1 VELTVL
7 GCSGSYGAPAGGACS
22 GYLVRTAGAALWLDC
37 GNGTLANLQRH
48 ITLGG
53 SRRDQGDTPCPPGGG
68 SRRDQGDTPCPP
80 GGGSRRDQGDTPCP
94 PGSDLTALVITHW
107 HPDHCADIYGL
118 HVLLKYSLGR
128 TGFPVYAP
136 EGTEARLA
144 TLVDGDWGGAF
155 DWSAVGDGDA
165 TTVAGCG
172 LRFSRT
178 AHPPPTMAVEVAADG
193 KRLVY
198 TADTG
203 PDWSPEA
210 FGTGADLVLSEATF
224 QGPGGPPGAGT
235 IHLSASQAAER
246 AREAGARRLMLTHL
260 WPGLDPTAS
269 VVEGSEAFGREVL
282 LAAPQQ
288 RTRI

>member
-22 GYLVRTAGAALWLDC
+22 GYLVRAAGAALWFDC
-37 GNGTLANLQRH
+37 GNGTLVNLQRH
-48 ITLGG
+48 AAVE
-53 SRRDQGDTPCPPGGG
+53 
-68 SRRDQGDTPCPP
+68 
-80 GGGSRRDQGDTPCP
+80 
-94 PGSDLTALVITHW
+94 DLAALVITHW

-118 HVLLKYSLGR
+118 HVLLKYGLERPGL
-128 TGFPVYAP
+128 PVYAP
-136 EGTEARLA
+136 EGIEARLG
-144 TLVDGDWGGAF
+144 TLVDGDWGGVFA
-155 DWSAVGDGDA
+155 WSAVADGDA
-165 TTVAGCG
+165 LSVADCG

-178 AHPPPTMAVEVAADG
+178 AHPPPTMAVEVSADG

-210 FGTGADLVLSEATF
+210 FGPGADLVLSEATF
-224 QGPGGPPGAGT
+224 QRDNESSG
-235 IHLSASQAAER
+235 IHLSARQAGAAAR
-246 AREAGARRLMLTHL
+246 AAGARRLMLTHL

-282 LAAPQQ
+282 LAAPHQ

>member
-1 VELTVL
+1 MELTVL

-22 GYLVRTAGAALWLDC
+22 GYLVRTAGATLWLDC

-48 ITLGG
+48 AVV
-53 SRRDQGDTPCPPGGG
+53 DDV
-68 SRRDQGDTPCPP
+68 
-80 GGGSRRDQGDTPCP
+80 
-94 PGSDLTALVITHW
+94 TALVITHW
-107 HPDHCADIYGL
+107 HPDHCADVYGL
-118 HVLLKYSLGR
+118 QVLFNYGLGR

-155 DWSAVGDGDA
+155 AWAAVGDGDA
-165 TTVAGCG
+165 VTVGDCA

-178 AHPPPTMAVEVAADG
+178 AHPPPTMAVEVSADG

-210 FGTGADLVLSEATF
+210 FGPGADLVLSEATF
-224 QGPGGPPGAGT
+224 QRDNESSG
-235 IHLSASQAAER
+235 IHLSARQAGAAAR
-246 AREAGARRLMLTHL
+246 AAGARRLMLTHL

-282 LAAPQQ
+282 LAAPHQ

>member
-22 GYLVRTAGAALWLDC
+22 GYLLRTSGAALWLDC

-53 SRRDQGDTPCPPGGG
+53 SRRD
-68 SRRDQGDTPCPP
+68 DQGDTPGPP
-80 GGGSRRDQGDTPCP
+80 GVD
-94 PGSDLTALVITHW
+94 DLTALVITHW
-107 HPDHCADIYGL
+107 HPDHCADVYGL
-118 HVLLKYSLGR
+118 QVLFKYGLGR
-128 TGFPVYAP
+128 TRFPVYAP
-136 EGTEARLA
+136 EGTEARLG

-155 DWSAVGDGDA
+155 AWVAVGDGDA
-165 TTVAGCG
+165 VTVGDCA

-178 AHPPPTMAVEVAADG
+178 AHPPPTMAVEASGDG

-210 FGTGADLVLSEATF
+210 FGPGADLVLSEATF
-224 QGPGGPPGAGT
+224 QRDNESSG
-235 IHLSASQAAER
+235 IHLSARQAGTAAR
-246 AREAGARRLMLTHL
+246 AAGARRLMLTHL

-282 LAAPQQ
+282 LAAPHQ

>member
-22 GYLVRTAGAALWLDC
+22 GYLVRTAQSTLWLDC

-48 ITLGG
+48 GLVE
-53 SRRDQGDTPCPPGGG
+53 
-68 SRRDQGDTPCPP
+68 
-80 GGGSRRDQGDTPCP
+80 
-94 PGSDLTALVITHW
+94 DLTALVITHW

-118 HVLLKYSLGR
+118 HVLLKYGLGR
-128 TGFPVYAP
+128 SGVPVYAP

-144 TLVDGDWGGAF
+144 TLVDGDWGGIFA
-155 DWSAVGDGDA
+155 WSAVGDGDA
-165 TTVAGCG
+165 TGVGDCD

-178 AHPPPTMAVEVAADG
+178 AHPPPTMAVEVSADG

-210 FGTGADLVLSEATF
+210 FGPGADLVLSEASF
-224 QGPGGPPGAGT
+224 QGNSGPVGANA
-235 IHLSASQAAER
+235 IHLAARQAGERAQAAQ
-246 AREAGARRLMLTHL
+246 ARRLMLTHL
-260 WPGLDPTAS
+260 WPGLDPNAS
-269 VVEGSEAFGREVL
+269 VVEGSEAFGREIL
-282 LAAPQQ
+282 LAAPHQ

>member
-22 GYLVRTAGAALWLDC
+22 GYLVRAAGGTLWFDC
-37 GNGTLANLQRH
+37 GNGTLPNLQREGA
-48 ITLGG
+48 IE
-53 SRRDQGDTPCPPGGG
+53 
-68 SRRDQGDTPCPP
+68 
-80 GGGSRRDQGDTPCP
+80 
-94 PGSDLTALVITHW
+94 DLAALVITHW

-118 HVLLKYSLGR
+118 HVLLKYGLRRPGL
-128 TGFPVYAP
+128 PVYAP
-136 EGTEARLA
+136 EGLEARLG
-144 TLVDGDWGGAF
+144 TLVDGDWGGVFA
-155 DWSAVGDGDA
+155 WSAVADGDA
-165 TTVAGCG
+165 LSVADCG

-178 AHPPPTMAVEVAADG
+178 AHPPPTMAVEVSADG

-210 FGTGADLVLSEATF
+210 FGPGADLVLSEATF
-224 QGPGGPPGAGT
+224 QRDNESSG
-235 IHLSASQAAER
+235 IHLSARQAGAAAR
-246 AREAGARRLMLTHL
+246 AAGARRLMLTHL

-282 LAAPQQ
+282 LAAPHQ

>member
-1 VELTVL
+1 MELTVL

-22 GYLVRTAGAALWLDC
+22 GYLLRTARATLWLDC

-48 ITLGG
+48 
-53 SRRDQGDTPCPPGGG
+53 SAVD
-68 SRRDQGDTPCPP
+68 
-80 GGGSRRDQGDTPCP
+80 
-94 PGSDLTALVITHW
+94 DLTALVITHW

-118 HVLLKYSLGR
+118 QVLFKYGLGR

-136 EGTEARLA
+136 EGTEARLG

-165 TTVAGCG
+165 VTVADCG

-178 AHPPPTMAVEVAADG
+178 AHPPPTLAVEATADG

-203 PDWSPEA
+203 PDWSVEA
-210 FGTGADLVLSEATF
+210 FGTGADLVLSEASF
-224 QGPGGPPGAGT
+224 QGTGGPTGAAA
-235 IHLSASQAAER
+235 IHLSARQAGER
-246 AREAGARRLMLTHL
+246 ARAAGARRLMLTHL

-282 LAAPQQ
+282 LAAPHQ

>member
-48 ITLGG
+48 AVV
-53 SRRDQGDTPCPPGGG
+53 D
-68 SRRDQGDTPCPP
+68 
-80 GGGSRRDQGDTPCP
+80 
-94 PGSDLTALVITHW
+94 DLTALVITHW
-107 HPDHCADIYGL
+107 HPDHCVDIYGL
-118 HVLLKYSLGR
+118 HVLLKYGLGR
-128 TGFPVYAP
+128 TGVPVYAP
-136 EGTEARLA
+136 EGTETRLA
-144 TLVDGDWGGAF
+144 TLVDGDWSGSFA
-155 DWSAVGDGDA
+155 WSAVGDGDV
-165 TTVAGCG
+165 TRVGDCD

-178 AHPPPTMAVEVAADG
+178 AHPPPTMAVEVTADG

-210 FGTGADLVLSEATF
+210 FGPGADLVLSEASF
-224 QGPGGPPGAGT
+224 QDGDGPMGGST
-235 IHLSASQAAER
+235 IHLSARQAGER
-246 AREAGARRLMLTHL
+246 ARAARARRLMLTHL

-282 LAAPQQ
+282 LAAPHQ

>member
-22 GYLVRTAGAALWLDC
+22 GYLLRTSGAALWLDC

-53 SRRDQGDTPCPPGGG
+53 SRRD
-68 SRRDQGDTPCPP
+68 DQGDTPCPP
-80 GGGSRRDQGDTPCP
+80 GVD
-94 PGSDLTALVITHW
+94 DLTALVITHW
-107 HPDHCADIYGL
+107 HPDHCADVYGL
-118 HVLLKYSLGR
+118 QVLFNYGLGR

-155 DWSAVGDGDA
+155 AWAAVGDGDA
-165 TTVAGCG
+165 VTVGDCA

-178 AHPPPTMAVEVAADG
+178 AHPPPTMAVEVSADG

-203 PDWSPEA
+203 PDWSAEA
-210 FGTGADLVLSEATF
+210 FGPGADLVLSEATF
-224 QGPGGPPGAGT
+224 QRDNESSG
-235 IHLSASQAAER
+235 IHLSARQAGAAAR
-246 AREAGARRLMLTHL
+246 AAGARHLMLTHL

-282 LAAPQQ
+282 LAAPHQ

>member
-1 VELTVL
+1 MELTVL

-48 ITLGG
+48 
-53 SRRDQGDTPCPPGGG
+53 CPI
-68 SRRDQGDTPCPP
+68 DDV
-80 GGGSRRDQGDTPCP
+80 
-94 PGSDLTALVITHW
+94 TAVVITHW

-118 HVLLKYSLGR
+118 HVLLKYGLGR

-136 EGTEARLA
+136 EGTGDRLA

-155 DWSAVGDGDA
+155 AWSAVGDGDTA
-165 TTVAGCG
+165 TVGDCG

-178 AHPPPTMAVEVAADG
+178 AHPPPTLAVELSADG

-203 PDWSPEA
+203 PDWSPEV
-210 FGTGADLVLSEATF
+210 FGAGADLVLSEATF
-224 QGPGGPPGAGT
+224 QQDNESSG
-235 IHLSASQAAER
+235 IHLSARQAGER
-246 AREAGARRLMLTHL
+246 ARAAGARRLMLTHL

-282 LAAPQQ
+282 LAAPHQ

>member
-1 VELTVL
+1 MALELTVL

-22 GYLVRTAGAALWLDC
+22 GYLLRTAGAALWLDC

-48 ITLGG
+48 MSIE
-53 SRRDQGDTPCPPGGG
+53 
-68 SRRDQGDTPCPP
+68 
-80 GGGSRRDQGDTPCP
+80 
-94 PGSDLTALVITHW
+94 DLTALVITHW

-118 HVLLKYSLGR
+118 QVLFKYGLGR
-128 TGFPVYAP
+128 TGFPVFAP

-144 TLVDGDWGGAF
+144 TLVDGDWDGAF

-165 TTVAGCG
+165 VTVADCG

-178 AHPPPTMAVEVAADG
+178 AHPPPTMAVEATADG

-203 PDWSPEA
+203 PDWSPEV
-210 FGTGADLVLSEATF
+210 FGPGADLVLSEASF
-224 QGPGGPPGAGT
+224 QGAAGPRGAGP
-235 IHLSASQAAER
+235 IHLSASQAGAAAR
-246 AREAGARRLMLTHL
+246 AAGARRLMLTHL

-282 LAAPQQ
+282 LAAPHQ

>member
-1 VELTVL
+1 MELTVL

-22 GYLVRTAGAALWLDC
+22 GYLLRTAEAVLWCDC

-48 ITLGG
+48 AAV
-53 SRRDQGDTPCPPGGG
+53 D
-68 SRRDQGDTPCPP
+68 
-80 GGGSRRDQGDTPCP
+80 
-94 PGSDLTALVITHW
+94 DLTALVVTHW

-118 HVLLKYSLGR
+118 HVLLKYGLERQGL
-128 TGFPVYAP
+128 PVYAP
-136 EGTEARLA
+136 EGLEGRLG
-144 TLVDGDWGGAF
+144 TLVDGDWGGVFA
-155 DWSAVGDGDA
+155 WSAVGDGDA
-165 TTVAGCG
+165 VTVEDCA

-178 AHPPPTMAVEVAADG
+178 AHPPPTLAVEFSSGG
-193 KRLVY
+193 KRLLY

-210 FGTGADLVLSEATF
+210 FGPGADLILSEATF
-224 QGPGGPPGAGT
+224 QRDNENSG
-235 IHLSASQAAER
+235 IHLSARHAGEL
-246 AREAGARRLMLTHL
+246 ARSAGARRLMLTHL

-282 LAAPQQ
+282 LAAPHQ

>member
-1 VELTVL
+1 MELTVL

-22 GYLVRTAGAALWLDC
+22 GYLVRTAGAVLWLDC

-48 ITLGG
+48 VTV
-53 SRRDQGDTPCPPGGG
+53 DDV
-68 SRRDQGDTPCPP
+68 
-80 GGGSRRDQGDTPCP
+80 
-94 PGSDLTALVITHW
+94 TALVITHW
-107 HPDHCADIYGL
+107 HPDHCVDIFGLHILLMYGL
-118 HVLLKYSLGR
+118 KRS
-128 TGFPVYAP
+128 GFPVYAP
-136 EGTEARLA
+136 EGTETRLG
-144 TLVDGDWGGAF
+144 TLVDGDWKGAF
-155 DWSAVGDGDA
+155 AWSAVGDGDA
-165 TTVAGCG
+165 LTVADCG

-178 AHPPPTMAVEVAADG
+178 AHPPPTMAVEIGADG

-210 FGTGADLVLSEATF
+210 FGPGADLVLSEATF
-224 QGPGGPPGAGT
+224 QEPDKGSG
-235 IHLSASQAAER
+235 IHLSARDAGRLARAAS
-246 AREAGARRLMLTHL
+246 ARRLMLTHL

-282 LAAPQQ
+282 LAAPHQ